1 MANYPIPYRFTPL
14 GSNKIVNWA
23 DIDGATQQAIL
34 TALGSLS
41 QDQITAL
48 GITQGGG
55 GGTPQTLTKTQI
67 LSILDTLTET
77 QLVSLGVTKA
87 NLLSILD
94 TLTES
99 ERQTLGITDGL
110 SSDDQTKLNNS
121 LRDIDIDSQG
131 VVKTFDNTTTGNTDA
146 DISEEFNLPALLRNV
161 FASFTDFS
169 ELRSQVGQLVGRLSS
184 PILDWLHEAFLKIQ
198 FPHTQI
204 SRVTED
210 TEFGSN
216 YFDYRSG
223 SENYLSSG
231 VSYDDSSQTISG
243 LATTRKKIIG
253 LTSDGGFGS
262 LVGIKDGSGNDVPI
276 IRTETDNILR
286 VNSTGLR
293 NPTYTNL
300 NSVSSTSISIASG
313 DHLLI
318 EVLPHPTDSSL
329 IRIEVDILRADG
341 TILELNAV
349 DIPHNNFNWD
359 TIEFRHW
366 SVIKGMDLQNY
377 VGHPARRGLLAHTT
391 DKWAYAKALLTISVL
406 EGVNLDSKLSVQ
418 GNDISNPI
426 TDISVSGTS
435 LVGTKADGSEVNQT
449 LPSGGGSTGG
459 LTAVSSDDTLSGTGT
474 NDDPLK
480 VSNPF
485 TAEDETKLD
494 GVEAEATKDEKAT
507 LQEVVAGANDE
518 NFVTPFTLQQK
529 VDTLPSAEATDTND
543 LDEAT
548 EVTFY

>member
-1 MANYPIPYRFTPL
+1 MAVRYSIPYTFVPL
-14 GSNKIVNWA
+14 ADGEKVVRWQ
-23 DIDGATQQAIL
+23 DIDGATQEAIL
-34 TALGSLS
+34 TALGSLT
-41 QDQITAL
+41 QDQLTAL
-48 GITQGGG
+48 GITQSSDGGG
-55 GGTPQTLTKTQI
+55 GGSLSKTQI
-67 LSILDTLTET
+67 LSILGTL
-77 QLVSLGVTKA
+77 S
-87 NLLSILD
+87 D
-94 TLTES
+94 S
-99 ERQTLGITDGL
+99 ERQALGITDGL

-131 VVKTFDNTTTGNTDA
+131 VVKTFDNTTTGSTDA

-276 IRTETDNILR
+276 IRTEADLVLR

-293 NPTYTNL
+293 NPTYANL
-300 NSVSSTSISIASG
+300 NSATSTSITIAAPG

-341 TILELNAV
+341 TILELNAAN
-349 DIPHNNFNWD
+349 IPHNNFNWD

-391 DKWAYAKALLTISVL
+391 DKWAYAKALLITSVL

-435 LVGTKADGSEVNQT
+435 LVGTK
-449 LPSGGGSTGG
+449 
-459 LTAVSSDDTLSGTGT
+459 LTAQKSI
-474 NDDPLK
+474 
-480 VSNPF
+480 
-485 TAEDETKLD
+485 KLY
-494 GVEAEATKDEKAT
+494 
-507 LQEVVAGANDE
+507 QVAG
-518 NFVTPFTLQQK
+518 VQL
-529 VDTLPSAEATDTND
+529 
-543 LDEAT
+543 
-548 EVTFY
+548 EV